1 MLIASFQNLERSRV
15 PRVERGLDG
24 VDTDIHATG
33 GEILRKVSSQ
43 VTRCVMLC
51 RNRTR
56 SGNFS
61 LEFLDEIGMRFFW
74 QFGSVYQ
81 FTGKMERFSVDKFC
95 RRSVQIK
102 TPRCPYPQEHP
113 R

>member
-61 LEFLDEIGMRFFW
+61 LEFLDEVRMRCLRQIGR
-74 QFGSVYQ
+74 VHQ
-81 FTGKMERFSVDKFC
+81 FTRKVERFSIDKFR
-95 RRSVQIK
+95 RRSV
-102 TPRCPYPQEHP
+102 
-113 R
+113 